1 MSHETSRRGT
11 FCLLVRASHPEPTVA
26 VTALATALAW
36 AADVSPR
43 SILFLAVAVVAGQ
56 LSVGWSNDLLDAER
70 DREVRRL
77 DKPVATGA
85 LTRSTVRGAI
95 VGALVVAVAASLGVG
110 LRPGL
115 LHLGLVAVGWLYNLG
130 LKRTLLSWLPYAVC
144 FGLMPAVVTLAQRD
158 PAFAPAWMITAGAL
172 LGVAAHLLNAVP
184 DLAEDL
190 RTGVCGFPHVLGT
203 RASTDLAT
211 LLMVAGSVVA
221 VVGPPG
227 AVGASGYVALIVV
240 GCLVVAG
247 RLGRGLDPFRT
258 AMAIAAVVVIALVLQ
273 S

>member
-1 MSHETSRRGT
+1 MSRVETLR
-11 FCLLVRASHPEPTVA
+11 LLVRASHPEPTVA
-26 VTALATALAW
+26 VTALATSLAW
-36 AADVSPR
+36 AADVSSR
-43 SILFLAVAVVAGQ
+43 SILLLGVAVVAGQ

-77 DKPVATGA
+77 DKPVASGA
-85 LTRSTVRGAI
+85 LGRSTVRGAI
-95 VGALVVAVAASLGVG
+95 VGALVVAVVASLGMG

-115 LHLGLVAVGWLYNLG
+115 LHLCLVAVGWLYNLG
-130 LKRTLLSWLPYAVC
+130 LKRTTLSWLPYAVC

-158 PAFAPAWMITAGAL
+158 PVFAPTWMIAAGAL
-172 LGVAAHLLNAVP
+172 LGVGAHLLNAVP
-184 DLAEDL
+184 DLADDL
-190 RTGVCGFPHVLGT
+190 RTGVHGFPHLLGA

-211 LLMVAGSVVA
+211 VLMVAGSVVA

-227 AVGASGYVALIVV
+227 TVDASGYAALIVV

-258 AMAIAAVVVIALVLQ
+258 AMAIATVVVIALVLQ